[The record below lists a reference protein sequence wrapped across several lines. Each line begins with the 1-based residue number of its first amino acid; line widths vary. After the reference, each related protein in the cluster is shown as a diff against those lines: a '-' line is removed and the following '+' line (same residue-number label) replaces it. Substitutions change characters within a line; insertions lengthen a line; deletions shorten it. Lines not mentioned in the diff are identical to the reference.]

1 MYDDNEIESIKGI
14 IPNILREINSEK
26 IIIKN
31 FFSK

>member
-26 IIIKN
+26 IIIKSY
-31 FFSK
+31 FKR